1 MQKVPADK
9 IMDDVQMHKCR
20 LCCACVRSGSNLT
33 ATHILDEFNEE
44 LYILNVRLDLVVFV
58 QLTQRHG
65 SVLSFL
71 RSAEG
76 DLYGKR

>member
-9 IMDDVQMHKCR
+9 IMVYRCINAG
-20 LCCACVRSGSNLT
+20 CAARAFAPESHLT

-71 RSAEG
+71 RWAEG